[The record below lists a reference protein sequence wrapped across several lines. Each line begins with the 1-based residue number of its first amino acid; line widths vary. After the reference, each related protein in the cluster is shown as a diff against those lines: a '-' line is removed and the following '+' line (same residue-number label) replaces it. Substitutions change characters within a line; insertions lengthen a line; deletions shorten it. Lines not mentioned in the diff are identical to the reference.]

1 MHKNAEQTEDLL
13 NELIDKIPFE
23 TSTNKL
29 LRRLLI

>member
-1 MHKNAEQTEDLL
+1 MHNANETEDLL

-23 TSTNKL
+23 KKQQLL